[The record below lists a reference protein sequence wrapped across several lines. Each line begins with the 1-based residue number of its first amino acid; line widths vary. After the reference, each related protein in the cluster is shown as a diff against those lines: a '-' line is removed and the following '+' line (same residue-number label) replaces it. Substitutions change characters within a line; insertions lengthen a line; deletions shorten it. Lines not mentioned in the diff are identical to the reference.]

1 MTQTIDAKKHSRKK
15 NLLPALDSAL
25 DHLDASSDWIARN
38 YKQVEFNCCS
48 SCIGGSVQ
56 FKDDKPAV
64 MYNVQD
70 YEGFRDSY
78 KENRE
83 YQYWYGNKSV
93 REVKGEY
100 IYLQHYIPKNY
111 GPVERYRLYKQL
123 INVFN
128 QHGIYVDWD
137 WNQDQKLKVY
147 LGKYKSVFKKEE

>member
-25 DHLDASSDWIARN
+25 DHLDATSDWIARS

-70 YEGFRDSY
+70 YEGFKESY
-78 KENRE
+78 KENRYYE
-83 YQYWYGNKSV
+83 FSWNLCTRKT
-93 REVKGEY
+93 EGEY
-100 IYLQHYIPKNY
+100 IFLQNDIDCTKN
-111 GPVERYRLYKQL
+111 
-123 INVFN
+123 
-128 QHGIYVDWD
+128 
-137 WNQDQKLKVY
+137 
-147 LGKYKSVFKKEE
+147 

>member
-25 DHLDASSDWIARN
+25 DHLDATSDWIARN
-38 YKQVEFNCCS
+38 YKQVEFNCCG

-56 FKDDKPAV
+56 FKDDKPAG

-78 KENRE
+78 KENRS
-83 YQYWYGNKSV
+83 YHHYYGDKLV

-111 GPVERYRLYKQL
+111 GTVERFRLYKQL

-128 QHGIYVDWD
+128 QNSNYVD
-137 WNQDQKLKVY
+137 
-147 LGKYKSVFKKEE
+147 